1 MDTKISKVNKT
12 IPDYKRIY
20 TDMIQKRYPHKKEEC
35 RTILEKNKLT
45 TLDILKLNDIISD
58 AHNCIVCKSNQKH
71 KSYDSET
78 IIKILEYQKKN
89 KIANYQTAIYF
100 NMSRN
105 TITKWKKKYV
115 V

>member
-1 MDTKISKVNKT
+1 MDAKISKVKKT

-20 TDMIQKRYPHKKEEC
+20 TDMIQKKYPHKKEEC

-45 TLDILKLNDIISD
+45 TLDILKLNNIISD
-58 AHNCIVCKSNQKH
+58 VHDCVVCISNQKH

-78 IIKILEYQKKN
+78 IIKILKYQKKN
-89 KIANYQTAIYF
+89 KITNYQTAVYF

-105 TITKWKKKYV
+105 TITKWKKKYLV
-115 V
+115 